1 MDRVAAF
8 MAERT
13 PRRALAL
20 GAFLALLYAFRHLAL
35 LLVFFVTFERAL
47 TAASTALAA
56 RTRPTRKAWVLILT
70 ALLVAALAALAWLGV
85 GKAIRAVTEV
95 QGALPT
101 WIAEIEANPIVATL
115 HDQFGGTERLID
127 GARHYAG
134 SALAAVSAIGHFLVH
149 VLIGYI
155 LALIYVLEAD
165 DLRAF
170 WARVDPRSLF
180 GTLARWSG
188 HVADAAVV
196 TVQLQLIVAVFN
208 TVTTLPVLLLLGVPH
223 VAALML
229 LIFVSALV
237 PVIGNVVSGAIL
249 SLLAYQEQ
257 GWLGLGIFV
266 GLTFVL
272 HKIESYYLSPRL
284 TARHVKIPGFLLI
297 VSIIAAEHL
306 FGFKGLFLAFPILF
320 VASRLRNE
328 WGDEDDPD
336 ARQRPVPKATLSTD
350 VTTPTA
356 AAILPACAPSPP
368 SPSSRSPSPAAPSRP
383 RSSPKPRP
391 RAPPRRPTPP
401 RIRARAPPPSSPP
414 PIAAPTTA
422 SRTSSGAP
430 RSSSPSSTSAPA

>member
-20 GAFLALLYAFRHLAL
+20 GAFLAILYTFRHLAL

-56 RTRPTRKAWVLILT
+56 RTRPSRKAWVLILT

-336 ARQRPVPKATLSTD
+336 ARRAPAPELVQD
-350 VTTPTA
+350 QTTP
-356 AAILPACAPSPP
+356 PALE
-368 SPSSRSPSPAAPSRP
+368 
-383 RSSPKPRP
+383 
-391 RAPPRRPTPP
+391 PTPP
-401 RIRARAPPPSSPP
+401 LAAAPPL
-414 PIAAPTTA
+414 AAPPGPA
-422 SRTSSGAP
+422 AELAP
-430 RSSSPSSTSAPA
+430 LAAPPVTDR